1 MQHYRILGPVSVD
14 GPGGPIELGSPKQR
28 TVLAALLLNA
38 NRTVSD
44 DRLMSLV
51 WGERAPRTA
60 IGRLQVYVHEL
71 RAVLGR
77 GLISRAG
84 TGYRIHTGGGEVDLE
99 VFEQLRA
106 AARED
111 LAGGH
116 PEGAARRLR
125 AAVALWRGSALG
137 GAGEMLIEQE
147 RPGLE
152 DRRVGALEELFE
164 AELEVGRH
172 SEVVAELRT
181 AAAEHPLRERLQG
194 QLMLALHRCE
204 RRSEALAV
212 FRDTRNR
219 LVDELGIEPGQ
230 TLRELHQRLLAD
242 DARQD
247 DVGQTVQT
255 LRPARPGELPRDIRG
270 FAGREQEL
278 AWLNDALDTSG
289 AVCVL
294 TGTAGTGKT
303 ALALHWAHRA
313 KSRFPSGQLY
323 VDLRGYDAEHEPL
336 TAAAALAR
344 LLLSLGV
351 EPSQAPGG
359 FDAQLGL
366 YRSLLAERTVL
377 LVLDNARSAEQI
389 DPLLPPSGAALV
401 TSRQHLGELVAQAG
415 AEQRSLGAL
424 PERDALTLVDRMLGP
439 ADSPS
444 EAAAR
449 AELVRLCG
457 GLPLALRIAAANA
470 ATPWSD
476 TAAVVNELTAGDPLT
491 GLTLDGTDHNPVTLA
506 FSVSYRALSAAD
518 QRVFRLLG
526 LVPGPDFTVEAVASA
541 AGVPLAEARAAVKV
555 LAAAH
560 LVEHHRADRFRLH
573 DLVRLYAGVEV
584 GGDPDREAA
593 WSRLFDHYLHLG
605 DAIAAWCA
613 PDEIRLPG
621 HASPVAGSP
630 VPPSAEEISNLVAAL
645 AQTARRDP
653 GPGTWRLA
661 EQVWI
666 ICNSTGRHGEW
677 LEIAP
682 TLLAAAERCAQT
694 EGGKQAEGSKRADM
708 PAMRAMLHYAI
719 GKSLFRA
726 VRREEAVQ
734 HLEQAAS
741 IATACGWREGE
752 AESWASLSFALE
764 WTGHL
769 EQAIVHNRRAAQL
782 FTELGSVV
790 GRNRTLNRLG
800 MQYHHLGQLESAERC
815 RREALSLSREHG
827 LAYAEAS
834 DLRDL
839 GAVLVD
845 QGRYDEAESTLTE
858 AVTLFG
864 ALGAFG
870 AAHAYTW
877 LSRLYW
883 ETGQWSAGRTAA
895 RHALGLSRDQGDRL
909 IEAAALIALADTEI
923 RLGLL
928 DEAAGNLDLADEFNS
943 AASLRWHQSYA
954 AVARARLIAARG
966 DLAGAIRVALS
977 ARDTAHINS
986 YRLPELAALTELAIL
1001 HSDRGD
1007 RAEAGRA
1014 AEQALRLCRTI
1025 GHTPCADRLE
1035 PLLK

>member
-44 DRLMSLV
+44 DRLMFLV
-51 WGERAPRTA
+51 WGEQAPRTA
-60 IGRLQVYVHEL
+60 LGRLQVYVHEL
-71 RAVLGR
+71 RALLGR
-77 GLISRAG
+77 GLISRVG

-106 AARED
+106 AAWED
-111 LAGGH
+111 LAGGR
-116 PEGAARRLR
+116 PEAAARRLR

-137 GAGEMLIEQE
+137 GAGELLVEQE

-164 AELEVGRH
+164 AELVLGRH
-172 SEVVAELRT
+172 SEIVAELRT

-212 FRDTRNR
+212 FRDTRDR

-230 TLRELHQRLLAD
+230 TLRELHQQLLTDQAG
-242 DARQD
+242 QD
-247 DVGQTVQT
+247 EAGQTIQAV
-255 LRPARPGELPRDIRG
+255 RPARPAELPRDIRG
-270 FAGREQEL
+270 FAGREREL
-278 AWLNDALDTSG
+278 AWLDDALDASG

-336 TAAAALAR
+336 TTAAALAR

-351 EPSQAPGG
+351 DPSQAPGG

-424 PERDALTLVDRMLGP
+424 PERDALALVGGMLGP

-449 AELVRLCG
+449 ADLVRLCG

-470 ATPWSD
+470 ATPWSG

-491 GLTLDGTDHNPVTLA
+491 GLTVDGTDHNPVTLA

-518 QRVFRLLG
+518 QRVFRVLG

-584 GGDPDREAA
+584 GGDPGRDAA
-593 WSRLFDHYLHLG
+593 WSRLFDHYLRLG

-645 AQTARRDP
+645 AQAARRDP
-653 GPGTWRLA
+653 DPGTWRLA
-661 EQVWI
+661 EQVSI

-682 TLLAAAERCAQT
+682 TLLAAAERGTQP
-694 EGGKQAEGSKRADM
+694 DM

-726 VRREEAVQ
+726 VRSEEAVH
-734 HLEQAAS
+734 HLEQAAN
-741 IATACGWREGE
+741 IATACGWREGM
-752 AESWASLSFALE
+752 AESWASLSWALE

-769 EQAIVHNRRAAQL
+769 EQAIVYNRRAADL

-800 MQYHHLGQLESAERC
+800 MQYHHLGQLKSAERC
-815 RREALSLSREHG
+815 RQEALSLSRRHG
-827 LAYAEAS
+827 LAYAEAN

-839 GAVLVD
+839 GSTLVD
-845 QGRYDEAESTLTE
+845 QGRYDEAESALTE
-858 AVTLFG
+858 AATLSG
-864 ALGAFG
+864 ALGAG
-870 AAHAYTW
+870 SVAYIQTW

-883 ETGQWSAGRTAA
+883 ETGRWSAGRTAA
-895 RHALGLSRDQGDRL
+895 LRALGLARDQGDRL

-923 RLGLL
+923 PLGLL
-928 DEAAGNLDLADEFNS
+928 DEAGDHLDLADKFS
-943 AASLRWHQSYA
+943 GAANLRWHQSYA
-954 AVARARLIAARG
+954 AVARARLLAARG
-966 DLAGAIRVALS
+966 DLAGAIRVALL
-977 ARDTAHINS
+977 ARDTAHLNS
-986 YRLPELAALTELAIL
+986 YRLPELAALTELATL
-1001 HSDRGD
+1001 YSDRGD